1 MVHGRPLSLV
11 EGPGPDGLRVQ
22 PVSED
27 FFRLEIFAEEFLYA
41 ALNYADA
48 AKIMR
53 LILIFFFSLIM
64 RRLYYAAKLC
74 G

>member
-48 AKIMR
+48 ANLK
-53 LILIFFFSLIM
+53 
-64 RRLYYAAKLC
+64 LY

>member
-11 EGPGPDGLRVQ
+11 ECPGPDGLRVQ

-41 ALNYADA
+41 ALIIMVFLNYADA
-48 AKIMR
+48 AN
-53 LILIFFFSLIM
+53 L
-64 RRLYYAAKLC
+64 KLC

>member
-41 ALNYADA
+41 ALNLNYADA
-48 AKIMR
+48 AN
-53 LILIFFFSLIM
+53 L
-64 RRLYYAAKLC
+64 KLC